1 MRTGNCKKDNQKRNP
16 QDKSGG
22 AKYLLGMKRQQNP
35 IYALAITAFLFWAAQ
50 PTFGLILHLEGE
62 PNLMSWTD
70 RPPEDVIGRWGSNA
84 SCVVIGPNYVI
95 TTRHQ
100 GGNLNTPVKIGG
112 VTYTI
117 SQIWDHNT
125 ADLRIAKLSDAN
137 LPNFVGV
144 YGNTNEVS
152 KSIVIGGYGVGRGEL
167 LQKDGITYGYR
178 WDNAGN
184 TTLRIGTNK
193 IQATINDSALGKFT
207 SDIIIADFDGL
218 NEGWSTT
225 YESAPAGYD
234 SGGGWFIKTGGRWKV
249 AGLPRAVGVHFE
261 EGHEDDPNYA
271 IYNETW
277 FRDRA
282 DPNIRLPD
290 YLDAVRISSYT
301 QWIKNTAILKV
312 RGDLDGDGYVD
323 FADFAI
329 VAQAWMSKECQEQD
343 WCRGADFEPDG
354 DVDWA
359 DLAEF
364 TNHWLQ
370 TDLVP

>member
-1 MRTGNCKKDNQKRNP
+1 
-16 QDKSGG
+16 
-22 AKYLLGMKRQQNP
+22 MKRKENL
-35 IYALAITAFLFWAAQ
+35 IYGLVIVAFLFWPVVPAS
-50 PTFGLILHLEGE
+50 GLILHPDGE
-62 PNLMSWTD
+62 PNLVTWTD
-70 RPPEDVIGRWGSNA
+70 RPPEDVVGRWGYNS
-84 SCVVIGPNYVI
+84 SCVVIWPNYVI

-112 VTYTI
+112 VTYAI
-117 SQIWDHNT
+117 SEIWDHNT

-137 LPNFVGV
+137 LTNFVGI
-144 YGNTNEVS
+144 YENTNEIG
-152 KSIVIGGYGVGRGEL
+152 KNIVLGGYGVGRGEL
-167 LQKDGITYGYR
+167 LQKQGITYGYR

-184 TTLRIGTNK
+184 TTLRMGTNR
-193 IQATINDSALGKFT
+193 IQITESNSVLEGFT

-218 NEGWSTT
+218 NEGWATI
-225 YESAPAGYD
+225 YEGALTGYD
-234 SGGGWFIKTGGRWKV
+234 SGGGWFIKAGGKWKA
-249 AGLPRAVGVHFE
+249 AGLSRAVSIHFE
-261 EGHEDDPNYA
+261 EGHDGDPNYA
-271 IYNETW
+271 IYDETW

-282 DPNIRLPD
+282 DPNLRLPE

-301 QWIKNTAILKV
+301 QWIKNTAVLKV

-323 FADFAI
+323 FADFATF
-329 VAQAWMSKECQEQD
+329 AQVWLNKDCQEPD

-370 TDLVP
+370 TDPVYEP